1 MKSQYL
7 NCGIVKEL
15 ILIVLIFNTLTVSFN
30 LFAQTSKN
38 PQRYDYFKDPTFQS
52 QPFQIKKEG
61 FQTSKGLIPDLGW
74 GKFKAWIKLDPQQM
88 AGKKYLMIQNPVFD
102 EIAIYGT
109 SFSQKK
115 IYPGTLLE
123 NREVS
128 FRYPTFKIE
137 DVANNDVF
145 ISGIATLNP
154 AKFPIRLFDENEL
167 DDFKEK
173 ESLRNGLI
181 LGFISVLIILNLI
194 IFSVFRLR
202 PFGVFALSAFLFA
215 TLYLFLEGYFFGYWY
230 SPALFENKILNFHYL
245 IYFGF
250 QLSNYW
256 IFSSVFQLEIVKTGR
271 FYTFFRILFLIGIME
286 GVLMLFSPLWYD
298 YLNDFTIKTIGM
310 TLRIGAMVMNVLM
323 LFILLKIKKE
333 TQLASWFLA
342 AMIPGWL
349 VYMVPRFLPFLF
361 HDFWFTMPQ
370 LYSLSMVWYIS
381 LVSFGLATAVYKNLQ
396 SAAENNTEPVKK
408 AILKSDK
415 LSKRE
420 MDILMAFTNGFSY
433 TEISDAM
440 FISPHTV
447 RTHLKNIYSK
457 IGVNSKAEAVRW
469 VLEETK

>member
-1 MKSQYL
+1 M
-7 NCGIVKEL
+7 
-15 ILIVLIFNTLTVSFN
+15 IF
-30 LFAQTSKN
+30 K
-38 PQRYDYFKDPTFQS
+38 
-52 QPFQIKKEG
+52 
-61 FQTSKGLIPDLGW
+61 
-74 GKFKAWIKLDPQQM
+74 
-88 AGKKYLMIQNPVFD
+88 
-102 EIAIYGT
+102 
-109 SFSQKK
+109 
-115 IYPGTLLE
+115 
-123 NREVS
+123 
-128 FRYPTFKIE
+128 
-137 DVANNDVF
+137 
-145 ISGIATLNP
+145 
-154 AKFPIRLFDENEL
+154 
-167 DDFKEK
+167 
-173 ESLRNGLI
+173 
-181 LGFISVLIILNLI
+181 
-194 IFSVFRLR
+194 
-202 PFGVFALSAFLFA
+202 
-215 TLYLFLEGYFFGYWY
+215 
-230 SPALFENKILNFHYL
+230 
-245 IYFGF
+245 
-250 QLSNYW
+250 
-256 IFSSVFQLEIVKTGR
+256 SVFQLEIVKTGR
-271 FYTFFRILFLIGIME
+271 FYTFFRILFLIGIIE

>member
-1 MKSQYL
+1 
-7 NCGIVKEL
+7 
-15 ILIVLIFNTLTVSFN
+15 
-30 LFAQTSKN
+30 
-38 PQRYDYFKDPTFQS
+38 
-52 QPFQIKKEG
+52 
-61 FQTSKGLIPDLGW
+61 
-74 GKFKAWIKLDPQQM
+74 
-88 AGKKYLMIQNPVFD
+88 
-102 EIAIYGT
+102 
-109 SFSQKK
+109 
-115 IYPGTLLE
+115 
-123 NREVS
+123 VS

-271 FYTFFRILFLIGIME
+271 FYTFFRILFLIGIIE

-298 YLNDFTIKTIGM
+298 PQDWGDGYECAHAIYSFENKEGNSIG
-310 TLRIGAMVMNVLM
+310 
-323 LFILLKIKKE
+323 K
-333 TQLASWFLA
+333 
-342 AMIPGWL
+342 
-349 VYMVPRFLPFLF
+349 
-361 HDFWFTMPQ
+361 
-370 LYSLSMVWYIS
+370 
-381 LVSFGLATAVYKNLQ
+381 LVSGRDDTGLAGVHGAKI
-396 SAAENNTEPVKK
+396 P
-408 AILKSDK
+408 AILVS
-415 LSKRE
+415 
-420 MDILMAFTNGFSY
+420 
-433 TEISDAM
+433 
-440 FISPHTV
+440 
-447 RTHLKNIYSK
+447 
-457 IGVNSKAEAVRW
+457 
-469 VLEETK
+469 